1 MLYRVVS
8 SVRQRAGSRA
18 VRVMSGSAVLA
29 VAAVT
34 GFAGTQAGYA
44 AVAGHGLRHVA
55 IRGLRSASSVLGK
68 GGCGGGAEIAFQA
81 NTGNLWAVGED
92 QAGDLGYGMMAGTSP
107 AITCL
112 TGGGYEVAFQ
122 ANTGN
127 LWTVGQDG
135 HGDWGTPMMAGT
147 SPAIAALSGGGYEV
161 AFQGSNGDAWT
172 AGPDG
177 VTDYGTPMAPGTSPA
192 ITGQAGGGYQYAFQG
207 SNGYLW
213 IGGNG
218 GRPFYQ
224 NLSVRAGTSPAMA
237 TLGNGTTVIAWQE
250 SNGCL
255 DIITTG
261 LTSCLGNVGADS
273 SPSITATNDPT
284 GYMVAFHDMW
294 SNWVNTYFPGAGVT
308 SVTWGLPIMG
318 GTSPSATILPDG
330 SLEMASQDP
339 GTDLRTGITAPNS
352 RDWGLGMM
360 PGTSPSIS
368 S

>member
-1 MLYRVVS
+1 
-8 SVRQRAGSRA
+8 
-18 VRVMSGSAVLA
+18 
-29 VAAVT
+29 
-34 GFAGTQAGYA
+34 
-44 AVAGHGLRHVA
+44 
-55 IRGLRSASSVLGK
+55 
-68 GGCGGGAEIAFQA
+68 
-81 NTGNLWAVGED
+81 
-92 QAGDLGYGMMAGTSP
+92 
-107 AITCL
+107 
-112 TGGGYEVAFQ
+112 
-122 ANTGN
+122 
-127 LWTVGQDG
+127 
-135 HGDWGTPMMAGT
+135 
-147 SPAIAALSGGGYEV
+147 
-161 AFQGSNGDAWT
+161 
-172 AGPDG
+172 
-177 VTDYGTPMAPGTSPA
+177 
-192 ITGQAGGGYQYAFQG
+192 
-207 SNGYLW
+207 
-213 IGGNG
+213 
-218 GRPFYQ
+218 
-224 NLSVRAGTSPAMA
+224 MA

-308 SVTWGLPIMG
+308 SVTFGLPIMG